1 MFSLLISKSIATSS
15 VVLGLA
21 NHLYLNRYEP
31 TRTGVVRTACLLLLE
46 PVVQLFALNRLFSA
60 NISKSSIIL
69 AYFTFFASM
78 ATSIV
83 LYRISPFHPLAKVP
97 GPMIFKITKFWRMYI
112 CWTGKQH
119 IVLKELHNRYG
130 PIIRSGPND
139 VSVIDRDS
147 IKEVLGSEGLP
158 KGPAYLSSSPV
169 GVPPPLFGTNGQEHT
184 DRRRVWGR
192 GFSSE
197 SIKEYQQIV
206 IAKANKLSEALSAR
220 AGKELDLTD
229 WMTFF
234 AFDFMAEMAFGTKTE
249 MLRHGKDDSGVI
261 ELIHGAARFGEITSH
276 VPWLTHLLTLFP
288 STNFLKMR
296 KIALVWGSQRA
307 ARGSKTKDLWYHL
320 VCLLFNKDHS
330 SHSKEPSFATQS
342 DEEGR
347 EKVIPGRDLIVPDS
361 LSAIIAGSDTTS
373 TATANFFWCILSHPE
388 VYKRIVSE
396 VDKEYPPGTDPLLDT
411 SRYGDLKFL
420 KACLNESLRFMPP
433 VPSNGPRVV
442 PKGSGGK
449 MICGHFITEG
459 TQVQVPPM
467 CAHYNPDNFSP
478 NPESFIPERWIAED
492 SKAVFKGLPGPII
505 MKTDAFIPFS
515 YGPANCVGKHLAM
528 SEMMMLLTMLIQR
541 FHFEFAKGFEWK
553 EWPEKKVDAFLT
565 INGPL
570 KVIVK
575 SKL

>member
-1 MFSLLISKSIATSS
+1 MSSLLSNSIPASF

-31 TRTGVVRTACLLLLE
+31 TRTTVVRTACLLLLE

-60 NISKSSIIL
+60 NISKSSIVL

-83 LYRISPFHPLAKVP
+83 LYRISPFHPLANVP

-130 PIIRSGPND
+130 PIVRSGPND
-139 VSVIDRDS
+139 VSVIDHDS

-158 KGPAYLSSSPV
+158 KGPAYLSDTPV
-169 GVPPPLFGTNGQEHT
+169 GVSPPLFGTNGQEHT

-220 AGKELDLTD
+220 AGKELDFID

-234 AFDFMAEMAFGTKTE
+234 AFEFMAEMAFGTDTE
-249 MLRHGKDDSGVI
+249 MLKHGKDDSGVI
-261 ELIHGAARFGEITSH
+261 EVIHGAAQFGEMTSH
-276 VPWLTHLLTLFP
+276 VPWLTHLLSLFP
-288 STNFLKMR
+288 STNLLKIR
-296 KIALVWGSQRA
+296 EIALVWGSQRA
-307 ARGSKTKDLWYHL
+307 VRGPETKDLWYHL
-320 VCLLFNKDHS
+320 
-330 SHSKEPSFATQS
+330 S
-342 DEEGR
+342 DEEGH
-347 EKVIPGRDLIVPDS
+347 EKVKPTQDLVGPDS
-361 LSAIIAGSDTTS
+361 LAAIVAGSDTVA
-373 TATANFFWCILSHPE
+373 TAMANFFWCILSHPE
-388 VYKRIVSE
+388 AYRRVISE

-420 KACLNESLRFMPP
+420 KACLNESLRVLPP

-442 PKGSGGK
+442 PKGTGGRI
-449 MICGHFITEG
+449 ICGHFITEG

-467 CAHYNPDNFSP
+467 CVHYNPDNFSP
-478 NPESFIPERWIAED
+478 NPESFIPERWIPED
-492 SKAVFKGLPGPII
+492 SKVVFRGVSGSVT
-505 MKTDAFIPFS
+505 MKTNAFIPFS
-515 YGPANCVGKHLAM
+515 YGPANCVGKNLAM
-528 SEMMMLLTMLIQR
+528 SEMMMVLTMLIQR
-541 FHFEFAKGFEWK
+541 YHFEFAEGFEWK
-553 EWPEKKVDAFLT
+553 KWPERKVDAFLT
-565 INGPL
+565 INAPL
-570 KVIVK
+570 KVFMK
-575 SKL
+575 SRF